1 MHKRGFFQVMLIR
14 VRGQF
19 FHKKLD
25 IFWYSQYIFH
35 YKWAFVFTY
44 ECSKLGTLF
53 FELHSKEPLHFPNRA
68 QKLHCWLRMTESQN
82 HQTLAAQNSNIY
94 GDAIT
99 QRSDFY
105 LCPSVRK
112 IGKTNVLFR
121 VNHPVLQFDTAE

>member
-1 MHKRGFFQVMLIR
+1 
-14 VRGQF
+14 
-19 FHKKLD
+19 
-25 IFWYSQYIFH
+25 
-35 YKWAFVFTY
+35 
-44 ECSKLGTLF
+44 
-53 FELHSKEPLHFPNRA
+53 
-68 QKLHCWLRMTESQN
+68 MTESQN

-121 VNHPVLQFDTAE
+121 VNHPVNDSLASTNDFNKSGTGMMAMI